1 MSSQIFNCLVHS
13 VQTATEYLEKCLYT
27 VRIGHND
34 FLNGYFPATELI
46 SRIYD
51 EDESADRLIHRLSRG
66 FHLNIW
72 ALIVLALPIWGAP
85 QVPCY
90 FSFGD
95 SLVDNGNNNNLSTS
109 AKVNYPPYGI
119 DFPDGPTGRFT
130 NGRTILD
137 ILGQLVGFE
146 NYIPPFAAATS
157 QDIIKGVN
165 YGSGAAGIR
174 DETGRQLGDRISF
187 NKQLLNHQKVV
198 SNIAS
203 LLGSQ
208 AAANEYL
215 GRCLYTVVIGSNDYI
230 NNYLMPQIY
239 PTSKLYTPA
248 QYAEVL
254 VQQYSQQLMT
264 LYNNG
269 ARKIALFGLGPIGCT
284 PAEISIYRT
293 TTCVDSVNAAVQLFN
308 DKLKFLVDD
317 FNRQLTDAKFI
328 YINITSIQ
336 SGDPATIGLQ
346 ILNQPCCKVSETGLC
361 KPGVRPC
368 TFRAIY
374 LFWDSFHPTETVNVL
389 TATRAYNG
397 LLPTD
402 AYPMDIRQLIIFFRL
417 YNASIYISSG
427 TPDRLLGI
435 RRFCFIIF
443 NPQTTLG
450 AQQIPC
456 FFSFGDSL
464 VDNGNNNNLNTTSK
478 ANYRPY
484 GIDFPDGPTG
494 RFTNGR
500 TIIDIVGI
508 LLGFNDFIPPFAT
521 ASGQEIIKGINYGS
535 GGAGIR
541 DETGKHRGDNLSFNK
556 QMLNH
561 RTTISRIASLIG
573 NETSARKH
581 LNKCLYSVM
590 IGSNDYINNY
600 YLPQNYN
607 SSSKYTPD
615 QYAAALIQQYLHQL
629 MTLYNYGAR
638 KLVLFGLGPLGCIPT
653 EISMFP
659 TPTCVDSINDAV
671 QLFNDRLKQLVEDL
685 NTKLSQAKLIYINV
699 SSIQFGAPASIVHFA
714 SFQ

>member
-1 MSSQIFNCLVHS
+1 MSF
-13 VQTATEYLEKCLYT
+13 
-27 VRIGHND
+27 
-34 FLNGYFPATELI
+34 
-46 SRIYD
+46 
-51 EDESADRLIHRLSRG
+51 
-66 FHLNIW
+66 
-72 ALIVLALPIWGAP
+72 
-85 QVPCY
+85 
-90 FSFGD
+90 
-95 SLVDNGNNNNLSTS
+95 
-109 AKVNYPPYGI
+109 KV
-119 DFPDGPTGRFT
+119 
-130 NGRTILD
+130 
-137 ILGQLVGFE
+137 
-146 NYIPPFAAATS
+146 
-157 QDIIKGVN
+157 
-165 YGSGAAGIR
+165 
-174 DETGRQLGDRISF
+174 
-187 NKQLLNHQKVV
+187 
-198 SNIAS
+198 
-203 LLGSQ
+203 
-208 AAANEYL
+208 
-215 GRCLYTVVIGSNDYI
+215 
-230 NNYLMPQIY
+230 
-239 PTSKLYTPA
+239 
-248 QYAEVL
+248 
-254 VQQYSQQLMT
+254 
-264 LYNNG
+264 
-269 ARKIALFGLGPIGCT
+269 CT
-284 PAEISIYRT
+284 
-293 TTCVDSVNAAVQLFN
+293 C
-308 DKLKFLVDD
+308 FLV
-317 FNRQLTDAKFI
+317 FI
-328 YINITSIQ
+328 
-336 SGDPATIGLQ
+336 G
-346 ILNQPCCKVSETGLC
+346 
-361 KPGVRPC
+361 
-368 TFRAIY
+368 
-374 LFWDSFHPTETVNVL
+374 
-389 TATRAYNG
+389 
-397 LLPTD
+397 
-402 AYPMDIRQLIIFFRL
+402 
-417 YNASIYISSG
+417 
-427 TPDRLLGI
+427 
-435 RRFCFIIF
+435 FIIF

-500 TIIDIVGI
+500 TIIDIVAQ

-699 SSIQFGAPASIVHFA
+699 SSIQFGAPASIAELVGLERDIPPFA
-714 SFQ
+714 NTKRLSIMKGVNYYSSSGSGILDATGHELASTFQKFLAISHVSEGMGLRRPN